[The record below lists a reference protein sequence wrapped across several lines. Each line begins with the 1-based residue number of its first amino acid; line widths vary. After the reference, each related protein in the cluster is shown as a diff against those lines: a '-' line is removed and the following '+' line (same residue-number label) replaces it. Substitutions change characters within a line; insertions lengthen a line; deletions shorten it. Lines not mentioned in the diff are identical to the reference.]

1 MFRIFFALP
10 LIFLAACNLHQT
22 NRKNDSHDLLIQDS
36 IVDMTKIVQL
46 KLTNNQDY
54 DQILDMLDKNDLNSI
69 NIAVKLFQNASVD
82 SLARDSMFAGFN
94 DFFAIMA
101 NTYLENN
108 DSLQNK
114 KANEVPESI
123 INCIKSNL
131 SDFGMNLTTSEGEYY
146 LEPEPDWLLKN
157 FGNKL
162 TSAYRDFLFIAA
174 KEDKYKFAEDGIL
187 LIPSDSLIA
196 RIVTWENFISKY
208 PGFISLYKAEDFY
221 NQYME
226 AFLAGT
232 DNSKVFDP
240 STNKLNESSKKAFET
255 YIQKNTGRKS
265 STVVKEYYDLLKS
278 SNFLYT
284 SKVDSFMLEKI
295 YN

>member
-1 MFRIFFALP
+1 
-10 LIFLAACNLHQT
+10 
-22 NRKNDSHDLLIQDS
+22 
-36 IVDMTKIVQL
+36 
-46 KLTNNQDY
+46 
-54 DQILDMLDKNDLNSI
+54 
-69 NIAVKLFQNASVD
+69 
-82 SLARDSMFAGFN
+82 
-94 DFFAIMA
+94 
-101 NTYLENN
+101 
-108 DSLQNK
+108 
-114 KANEVPESI
+114 
-123 INCIKSNL
+123 
-131 SDFGMNLTTSEGEYY
+131 MNLTTSEGEYY